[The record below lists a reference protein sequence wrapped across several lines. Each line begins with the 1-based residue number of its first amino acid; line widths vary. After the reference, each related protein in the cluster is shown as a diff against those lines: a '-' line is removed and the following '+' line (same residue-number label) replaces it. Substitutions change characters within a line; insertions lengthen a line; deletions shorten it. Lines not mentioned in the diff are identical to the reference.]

1 MPSRIATPVSARLVR
16 RDTAWAVGAAGLL
29 VVVSLAGCRAP
40 DAAAPSPTTSA
51 PATSSAAAPTSRTT
65 TTTTTAATPTVAA
78 VALSAT
84 GPDAAN
90 TALAQLDTLPV
101 KGRAP
106 KTGYDRALFGQ
117 AWSDDVTVAGG
128 HNGCDTRNDI
138 LRRDLSAVALKPG
151 SNGCTVLTGTLADSY
166 TGTTIAFTRGSGTS
180 NAVEIDHMVALS
192 DSWQK
197 GAQQLDEQTRRNF
210 ANDPRNLQAVDGPTN
225 QSKGDGDAATWLPP
239 NKEYRCT
246 YVARQI
252 EVKAAYG
259 LWVTAAERDA
269 MARVLET
276 CGAAPARVVPAADP
290 TVERQQV
297 TTVAPAPAP
306 VPFVAPPAT
315 APAPAAV
322 VPPPA
327 PAPAPAPAPVPQ
339 PGAGVSYANC
349 SAVRAAGAAPIYAG
363 QPGYSRKLD
372 RDGDGVACE

>member
-1 MPSRIATPVSARLVR
+1 M
-16 RDTAWAVGAAGLL
+16 

-40 DAAAPSPTTSA
+40 ETSPQSPTTSA
-51 PATSSAAAPTSRTT
+51 SATSSAAAPTSRTT
-65 TTTTTAATPTVAA
+65 GTTTTSVVAPTVDA
-78 VALSAT
+78 VAVSANGT
-84 GPDAAN
+84 DAAN

-138 LRRDLSAVALKPG
+138 LRRDLSDVALKPG

-197 GAQQLDEQTRRNF
+197 GAQQLDDQARRNL

-225 QSKGDGDAATWLPP
+225 QRKGDGDAATWLPP

-276 CGAAPARVVPAADP
+276 CGATPARVVPAADP
-290 TVERQQV
+290 TPERQQV
-297 TTVAPAPAP
+297 ATAPPAPAPRSAAPAPAP
-306 VPFVAPPAT
+306 VPFVAPPA
-315 APAPAAV
+315 PAPAAA

-349 SAVRAAGAAPIYAG
+349 SAARAAGAAPIYAG